1 MATNIKNRAG
11 QLVGWTRE
19 ESDKQYAYD
28 RKGRL
33 LGWYNKRTDHTHDA
47 RGRLLTTSG
56 NVNSGLIFD
65 QDKEGGDD

>member
-1 MATNIKNRAG
+1 MPINIKNRSG

-33 LGWYNKRTDHTHDA
+33 LGWYKKRTDHTHDA

-56 NVNSGLIFD
+56 NVTSGLIFD
-65 QDKEGGDD
+65 HDEGDGD

>member
-1 MATNIKNRAG
+1 MLNNIKNRAG
-11 QLVGWTRE
+11 QLVGWTRDD
-19 ESDKQYAYD
+19 SGKQYAYD

-56 NVNSGLIFD
+56 NVTSGLVVD
-65 QDKEGGDD
+65 NDEGGED